1 MDLEFDDI
9 YELESDV
16 YSKDTKTP
24 QQVQDHLY
32 NVVYNRNWKVYLNSI
47 EWDGLWLRHDTPK
60 EKEQKRLAAIEH
72 QIKIEMETHPFKK
85 FF

>member
-1 MDLEFDDI
+1 MDFDFDDV

-16 YSKDTKTP
+16 YSKDYKTP
-24 QQVQDHLY
+24 QQIQEHLY
-32 NVVYNRNWKVYLNSI
+32 GVVYNRNWKEYLNSI
-47 EWDGLWLRHDTPK
+47 EWDGLWLRHDTPE

>member
-1 MDLEFDDI
+1 MDFDFDDI

-16 YSKDTKTP
+16 YSKNFKTP
-24 QQVQDHLY
+24 QQIQETLY
-32 NVVYNRNWKVYLNSI
+32 NDVYNRNWKDYLNSI
-47 EWDGLWLRHDTPK
+47 EWDGFWLRHDTPE
-60 EKEQKRLAAIEH
+60 EKEQKRLIAIEH